1 MIDHELLK
9 TQILKAVLYES
20 YIHCGAD
27 YTELTAAERTHI
39 AEQAAED
46 YRQITGL
53 AYVYTDLDIAQRA
66 FMMTLDDYLDTIDA
80 DIDLLIDYAE

>member
-27 YTELTAAERTHI
+27 YTLLTETERTHI
-39 AEQAAED
+39 AEQAGD
-46 YRQITGL
+46 CYTQITGL
-53 AYVYTDLDIAQRA
+53 DYRYTDLDIAQRA